1 MVRRRRRT
9 QRVGARDLDPDR
21 ARRAAL
27 FGRRLN
33 SFLDAEAVHFVQ
45 PDVTRLGGISE
56 YITVAEAAH
65 ARRLPVVAHV
75 GDMGQIHVHLS
86 FWHPA
91 TTMLEYIP
99 WIKDSFVEP
108 IRVEAGRYVAPEAP
122 GAGSTPTEEALARW
136 AKPIG

>member
-1 MVRRRRRT
+1 M
-9 QRVGARDLDPDR
+9 
-21 ARRAAL
+21 
-27 FGRRLN
+27 
-33 SFLDAEAVHFVQ
+33 Q

-122 GAGSTPTEEALARW
+122 GAGSTPTEEVLSRW

>member
-1 MVRRRRRT
+1 M
-9 QRVGARDLDPDR
+9 
-21 ARRAAL
+21 
-27 FGRRLN
+27 
-33 SFLDAEAVHFVQ
+33 Q

-99 WIKDSFVEP
+99 SIKDSFVEP
-108 IRVEAGRYVAPEAP
+108 IRVEAGRYVAPAAP